1 MQTWRGSFS
10 VVSTPIFQLNIRWKV
25 LDEMHKMSII
35 LHRSGLKMSAKFRPN
50 CLLFHLLNLFVPAI
64 VAIIMFKFDE
74 VVSEFHEKFQ
84 KNDGKLIKIME
95 ICSVLPNFAKNFVSE
110 FFETDYCVNVS

>member
-1 MQTWRGSFS
+1 
-10 VVSTPIFQLNIRWKV
+10 
-25 LDEMHKMSII
+25 
-35 LHRSGLKMSAKFRPN
+35 
-50 CLLFHLLNLFVPAI
+50 LFVPAI

-95 ICSVLPNFAKNFVSE
+95 ICSVLPNFAKLKR
-110 FFETDYCVNVS
+110 FETDYCVNVS